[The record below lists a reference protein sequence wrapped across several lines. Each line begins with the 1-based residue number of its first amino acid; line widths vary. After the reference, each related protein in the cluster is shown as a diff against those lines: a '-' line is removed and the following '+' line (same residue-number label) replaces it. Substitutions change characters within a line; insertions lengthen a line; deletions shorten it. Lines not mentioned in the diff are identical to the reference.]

1 MAVAFAG
8 SSGALQ
14 GTPAFKC
21 QLGQAQLRN
30 ALQPPPSVLGQA
42 AIPLRSPLRLNRTFR
57 VRSAESSDSSKDG
70 GQGSGSTPLR
80 AAPPRPG
87 AAPPKLGAA
96 PPKPGAAKPKMGP
109 KPEAGPLPRPAAPA
123 KPSTPSPDMPK
134 PAQGPQPAS
143 SSGVVTSVKSP
154 FGESS
159 VDSPF
164 GGSKTKSIFG
174 EGDAKSASPFGESG
188 AKNPFGER
196 GAAKPAGKRVKIG
209 TGSGTMSPY
218 GKSTTS
224 ARYKPKAEAYP
235 GRMPPDFGD
244 SGPVK
249 TTTKPATFRPDSSL
263 FAEKSRIEL
272 KQEAQA
278 AEKKWEI
285 TPGQILLGLSFV
297 FSIVLMLGTFY
308 LVYKVGGVHFNE

>member
-1 MAVAFAG
+1 ME
-8 SSGALQ
+8 LQ
-14 GTPAFKC
+14 LQPN
-21 QLGQAQLRN
+21 QLSLLQLRN
-30 ALQPPPSVLGQA
+30 GLQPPASHLSHA
-42 AIPLRSPLRLNRTFR
+42 AIPLRSPVRPNRTLR
-57 VRSAESSDSSKDG
+57 VRAAEKSESSKDG

-96 PPKPGAAKPKMGP
+96 APKPGAAPPKMGP
-109 KPEAGPLPRPAAPA
+109 RPEAGPLPRPAAPA
-123 KPSTPSPDMPK
+123 KPSTPLPQMPK

-164 GGSKTKSIFG
+164 GGTKTKSIFG
-174 EGDAKSASPFGESG
+174 DGDAKPASPFGESG
-188 AKNPFGER
+188 AKNPFGKSS
-196 GAAKPAGKRVKIG
+196 AAKPAGKRVKIG

-263 FAEKSRIEL
+263 FTEKSRIEL
-272 KQEAQA
+272 KQDAQD

-285 TPGQILLGLSFV
+285 TPGQVLLGLSFLL
-297 FSIVLMLGTFY
+297 SIGLMIGTFY